1 MAHPL
6 LLHNIETNTS
16 IGRLDR
22 TMVDF
27 DTVTTKII
35 MGTLMVTAAPI
46 RRLVIILINIY
57 VSEIKSEKKKTDQ

>member
-57 VSEIKSEKKKTDQ
+57 VSEIKSKKKKTDQ

>member
-57 VSEIKSEKKKTDQ
+57 VSEIKSEKKKN